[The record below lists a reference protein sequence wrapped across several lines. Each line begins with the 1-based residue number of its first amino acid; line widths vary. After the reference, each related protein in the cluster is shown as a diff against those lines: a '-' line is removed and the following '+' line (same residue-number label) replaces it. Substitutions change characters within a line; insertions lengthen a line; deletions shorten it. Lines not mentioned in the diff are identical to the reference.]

1 MQEGGEIPERQAME
15 RKEPPGHVLPRQL
28 RDLPIDCMARLFEAA
43 RWRSLAHPEVAKAR
57 CVCRR
62 WRDDLPVIV
71 AQCLVREIS
80 YLCKD
85 FSVRSTEKMV
95 RRPCLSEVIEGRV
108 MSFLALPAELRAPHE
123 TTVRALLDDPCF
135 RKRRWQTEE
144 WNDHQVTKEDSD
156 HSLPS
161 DVVRA
166 LQENNHER
174 ALVLSCEP
182 MGGYEPYIGPEGAR
196 QMFEALTLNT
206 TVRIVD
212 LHWNPLGEEAA
223 MHLGRALA
231 ANTSVERLKV
241 TLRRSDWSKEEL
253 GVRLFAESLHSNT
266 TLKTLEVTCPASCQ
280 EILGV
285 SAVGARYL
293 FGMLRVNTGLEH
305 FSYNGAFEWDGGVVP
320 PLDWDDLDPN
330 ENVPWTKTENTEDE
344 TRALQVLAEAL
355 ERNTHLLELDL
366 HTTFV
371 DDKNAGHIA
380 AALLKNSSLLVIRLK
395 FITHASERVCV

>member
-1 MQEGGEIPERQAME
+1 
-15 RKEPPGHVLPRQL
+15 
-28 RDLPIDCMARLFEAA
+28 
-43 RWRSLAHPEVAKAR
+43 
-57 CVCRR
+57 
-62 WRDDLPVIV
+62 
-71 AQCLVREIS
+71 
-80 YLCKD
+80 
-85 FSVRSTEKMV
+85 MV

-108 MSFLALPAELRAPHE
+108 MSFLALPAELRDPHE

-144 WNDHQVTKEDSD
+144 WNDHQVTKENSD

-174 ALVLSCEP
+174 ALVLSCEWMA
-182 MGGYEPYIGPEGAR
+182 MGGYQPYIGPEGAR

-320 PLDWDDLDPN
+320 PLDWEDLDPN
-330 ENVPWTKTENTEDE
+330 KNVPWTKTENTEDE